1 MAKQRDAR
9 NSCQSGISPR
19 DETGDRRQERAGTG
33 RARTQAEAHL
43 SGAGLWSGEAVAGQR
58 LGITTQK

>member
-19 DETGDRRQERAGTG
+19 DETGDRRGPV
-33 RARTQAEAHL
+33 QAEAHL
-43 SGAGLWSGEAVAGQR
+43 SGAGLWSEEAVAGQR